1 MRFMM
6 IGSWHGHGH
15 DNGSGYSRGRKQH
28 GVHEDDDVMSLTTG
42 EMVEAVV
49 DTVENPPA
57 TWQPYLE
64 KKDYKGIYEMES
76 DELAKA
82 FKASMS
88 GEASMKDVAR
98 EIRHTFA
105 AMLLWQSHNLHE
117 EKA

>member
-6 IGSWHGHGH
+6 IGEGHGHGRGAARHGRNH
-15 DNGSGYSRGRKQH
+15 DA
-28 GVHEDDDVMSLTTG
+28 DVMSLSTG
-42 EMVEAVV
+42 EMMDAVLE
-49 DTVENPPA
+49 TVENPPS
-57 TWQPYLE
+57 TWKPYLE

-76 DELAKA
+76 EELAKA

>member
-6 IGSWHGHGH
+6 ICEGHGHGRGKARQGRNH
-15 DNGSGYSRGRKQH
+15 DA
-28 GVHEDDDVMSLTTG
+28 EVMSLSTG
-42 EMVEAVV
+42 EMMDAVLE
-49 DTVENPPA
+49 TVENPPS
-57 TWQPYLE
+57 TWKPYLE
-64 KKDYKGIYEMES
+64 KKDYKGIYERES

>member
-6 IGSWHGHGH
+6 LGEGHGHGR
-15 DNGSGYSRGRKQH
+15 GPARRGRTH
-28 GVHEDDDVMSLTTG
+28 DADVMSLSTG
-42 EMVEAVV
+42 EMMDAVLE
-49 DTVENPPA
+49 TVENPPS
-57 TWQPYLE
+57 TWKPYLE

-76 DELAKA
+76 AELAKA

-98 EIRHTFA
+98 ELRHTFA

>member
-6 IGSWHGHGH
+6 IGEGHGHGRGAARHGRNH
-15 DNGSGYSRGRKQH
+15 DA
-28 GVHEDDDVMSLTTG
+28 DVMSLSTG
-42 EMVEAVV
+42 EMMDAVLE
-49 DTVENPPA
+49 TVENPPS
-57 TWQPYLE
+57 TWKPYLE

>member
-1 MRFMM
+1 
-6 IGSWHGHGH
+6 
-15 DNGSGYSRGRKQH
+15 
-28 GVHEDDDVMSLTTG
+28 
-42 EMVEAVV
+42 
-49 DTVENPPA
+49 
-57 TWQPYLE
+57 
-64 KKDYKGIYEMES
+64 MES